1 MSLLMVTH
9 TTSEQ
14 LHFPKDAYNKIIV
27 FRTTALSKGRSQQNY
42 RPQNNCT
49 FQKTLT
55 ANVSSSEQLHCQK
68 TLTAKLSS
76 SERLHFPK
84 RLS

>member
-1 MSLLMVTH
+1 MSLLMVPH

-14 LHFPKDAYNKIIV
+14 LHFPNDTTHSKIIV
-27 FRTTALSKGRSQQNY
+27 FRTTALSKRQLQQNY

-55 ANVSSSEQLHCQK
+55 AKSSSSEQLH
-68 TLTAKLSS
+68 
-76 SERLHFPK
+76 FPK
-84 RLS
+84 DTHSQIIVIHRNL